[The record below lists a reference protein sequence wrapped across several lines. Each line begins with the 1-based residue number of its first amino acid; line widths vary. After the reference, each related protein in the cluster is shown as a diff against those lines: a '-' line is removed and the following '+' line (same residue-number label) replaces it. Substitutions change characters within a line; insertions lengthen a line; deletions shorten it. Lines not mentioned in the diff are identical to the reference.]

1 MENQALVMPRPR
13 WPSTCS
19 IAPMRTVTSGSAPG
33 LTIPS
38 SILRISR
45 ANRLMPWVYTPSS
58 EFLAISWATFSAF
71 FSGQPRPANTWQ
83 RQAFTSSKGNLT
95 VPILFHSPHK

>member
-1 MENQALVMPRPR
+1 
-13 WPSTCS
+13 
-19 IAPMRTVTSGSAPG
+19 
-33 LTIPS
+33 
-38 SILRISR
+38 
-45 ANRLMPWVYTPSS
+45 MPWVYTPSS